1 MSYVDLA
8 GVAEPHRS
16 TVTAIRRAAQRGVF
30 TAAEAELLIERVRTH
45 ATKSLL
51 SIEGSYPPEAAGTV
65 GALPISPA
73 RTV

>member
-1 MSYVDLA
+1 MPCVDLV

-16 TVTAIRRAAQRGVF
+16 TVTAIRRAAQRGLS
-30 TAAEAELLIERVRTH
+30 TAAEAELLIDRVRTH
-45 ATKSLL
+45 ATTSLL
-51 SIEGSYPPEAAGTV
+51 SIEGSCPPDAAGTV